1 MKLPVVWLRDFVD
14 APADVRLVAD
24 RLAACGFE
32 VAGID
37 GDVIDLEVTA
47 NRPDCL
53 TITGLAREVATAF
66 GVRTRG
72 PMNAVVEP
80 PAPNPGSLVPVTI
93 EHEDCGRFTL
103 AVLDVKV
110 GASPPWLA
118 DRLAAAGVRPINN
131 IVDVTNYVMLEVH
144 PMHAFDAA
152 KLAGP
157 ELRIRLARPGESL
170 KTLDGQTRALD
181 PTMLVVADRDR
192 PVSIAGIMG
201 GANSEVSP
209 VTTRIALEAA
219 WWRPSGIRRT
229 SRRLSLKTEAAA
241 RFERGADIDGPIRAI
256 ARALELLESIGAG
269 RPAGPTLDVHPHPA
283 LPIAVTLRRE
293 ALARLLGDHVPDDEV
308 ERILASLG
316 FALRALPEG
325 WDVGVPTFRVDVRRE
340 ADLVEEVGRHWGFNR
355 IPATFPPLRSAPMPA
370 TPAIARDRTV
380 GRVLTGAGLQ
390 EAATFTFIEE
400 AAARPFVEEPAAVVP
415 LANPLSEK
423 FAVLR
428 PSLLPGLLDALIY
441 NRRREAMDVRLFEAG
456 SVFGRTGERHAVAWV
471 LTGGRSDHWSA
482 GDGMVDI
489 FDAKGIAE
497 LVAQAFGVEIAAE
510 PIELPWFVPGR
521 AARLLTS
528 QAQTEGAAGELYR
541 RATWRLRRDPPRD
554 RGGAWSRGPGAGRGG
569 GDRPD
574 GARVGRRGRLPA
586 RRAAAAV
593 PVNRARSLDSRRRT
607 LACCGGS
614 WHDPLQRAA
623 DARGAARVRSVPG
636 SRRAGRQGQFVV
648 AAHVP
653 GGGSD
658 ADRCRSADR
667 GRRGRRRVGP
677 RARRGPAGSVEIYDL
692 QFTIWNSRISPLVRR
707 LVLANCQL

>member
-1 MKLPVVWLRDFVD
+1 VKLPVAWLRDFVD
-14 APADVRLVAD
+14 APADVRLIAD

-32 VAGID
+32 VAGIE

-66 GVRTRG
+66 GVRARG

-80 PAPNPGSLVPVTI
+80 PAPNPGSLIPVTI

-152 KLAGP
+152 RLAGP

-181 PTMLVVADRDR
+181 PTTLVVADRDR
-192 PVSIAGIMG
+192 AVSIAGIRG

-241 RFERGADIDGPIRAI
+241 RFERGADINGPIRAI
-256 ARALELLESIGAG
+256 ARALELLESIGAA
-269 RPAGPTLDVHPHPA
+269 RPAGPTLDVHPHAA

-293 ALARLLGDHVPDDEV
+293 ALARLLGDCVPDDEV
-308 ERILASLG
+308 ERILESLG
-316 FALRALPEG
+316 FALKPLPEG

-355 IPATFPPLRSAPMPA
+355 IPATFPPLRSAPVPA
-370 TPAIARDRTV
+370 TPAIARRRTV

-400 AAARPFVEEPAAVVP
+400 AAARPFVEEPAAIVS

-441 NRRREAMDVRLFEAG
+441 NRRRETPDVRLFEAG
-456 SVFGRTGERHAVAWV
+456 SVFGRTGERHTVAWV

-482 GDGMVDI
+482 GDGMIDI

-497 LVAQAFGVEIAAE
+497 LLAQAFGVEVAAE
-510 PIELPWFVPGR
+510 PIELPWFVRGR
-521 AARLLTS
+521 AARLLTTR
-528 QAQTEGAAGELYR
+528 AHTEGVAGNSTSVPLGVFGEIRREIAAARGLADQEPVVAAEIDLTALVSAGAAAAR
-541 RATWRLRRDPPRD
+541 RVAPLPRFPSIVRDLSILVD
-554 RGGAWSRGPGAGRGG
+554 E
-569 GDRPD
+569 
-574 GARVGRRGRLPA
+574 RLPA
-586 RRAAAAV
+586 AAV
-593 PVNRARSLDSRRRT
+593 RGTIRSSGPPT
-607 LACCGGS
+607 LAALREFDRYQGRGVPAGRVS
-614 WHDPLQRAA
+614 LSLRLTFRAA
-623 DARGAARVRSVPG
+623 DRTLTDAEVQTAVDEVVEALVAEHGAVLRGM
-636 SRRAGRQGQFVV
+636 
-648 AAHVP
+648 
-653 GGGSD
+653 
-658 ADRCRSADR
+658 
-667 GRRGRRRVGP
+667 
-677 RARRGPAGSVEIYDL
+677 
-692 QFTIWNSRISPLVRR
+692 
-707 LVLANCQL
+707 